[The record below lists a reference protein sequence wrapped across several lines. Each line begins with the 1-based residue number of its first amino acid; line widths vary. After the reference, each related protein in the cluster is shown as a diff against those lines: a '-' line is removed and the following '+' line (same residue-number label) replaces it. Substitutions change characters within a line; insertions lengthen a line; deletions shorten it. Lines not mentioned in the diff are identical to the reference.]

1 MLQRERRG
9 QSGDCQHRCSV
20 ASKFIVGQILR
31 CICAYITCIPK
42 DVYEFKQKIQRGP
55 ERRGDEKSWMGEW
68 SRGQRGDDENAK
80 MRLEEDLVI
89 RRSRPTMISAKYR
102 AREERRRL
110 LKISAGKLRR
120 IEDPEASLC
129 RSVLINNAVRRL
141 QRENRDEKT
150 RNYGLP
156 VVTYLNDST
165 KENNVSSNLIVG
177 ITDDETS
184 SRKRLSDDTRNDGIS
199 PKRQRHDDLDLQD
212 DVFSDFYILPP
223 TPRLLSHIDEI
234 QEPESPHHHH
244 LVYPED
250 RLGSVDVRSATT
262 IISTSTANT
271 TTNSNSTSTSTN
283 NCCNSIMFS
292 TELDGATSQLTSV
305 IRSSDVG
312 MMEASDVVDP
322 DRICDFARFADST
335 KTLEERLVEL
345 QSLDEHFDLAK
356 FERNNNQSCGRAF
369 HDIQTFHSLV
379 PGLET

>member
-1 MLQRERRG
+1 MLDFEQ
-9 QSGDCQHRCSV
+9 QANQAQAL
-20 ASKFIVGQILR
+20 ASL
-31 CICAYITCIPK
+31 
-42 DVYEFKQKIQRGP
+42 
-55 ERRGDEKSWMGEW
+55 DEDWHLLE
-68 SRGQRGDDENAK
+68 DAK

-150 RNYGLP
+150 RNYGLS

-177 ITDDETS
+177 VTDDETS
-184 SRKRLSDDTRNDGIS
+184 SRKRLSDDTRNEGIN
-199 PKRQRHDDLDLQD
+199 PKRQRHDELDLQD

-223 TPRLLSHIDEI
+223 TPRLLSHIDEVH
-234 QEPESPHHHH
+234 EPESPHHHH

-262 IISTSTANT
+262 TISTANT
-271 TTNSNSTSTSTN
+271 TTSSSTSTSASS
-283 NCCNSIMFS
+283 CCNTIMFP
-292 TELDGATSQLTSV
+292 TVLDDASSQLNGVAKSN
-305 IRSSDVG
+305 DVS

-322 DRICDFARFADST
+322 DRICDFARFADSA
-335 KTLEERLVEL
+335 KSLEERLVEL

>member
-1 MLQRERRG
+1 MLDFEQ
-9 QSGDCQHRCSV
+9 QANQAQAL
-20 ASKFIVGQILR
+20 ASL
-31 CICAYITCIPK
+31 
-42 DVYEFKQKIQRGP
+42 
-55 ERRGDEKSWMGEW
+55 DEDWHLLE
-68 SRGQRGDDENAK
+68 DAK

>member
-1 MLQRERRG
+1 MMLG
-9 QSGDCQHRCSV
+9 TD
-20 ASKFIVGQILR
+20 
-31 CICAYITCIPK
+31 P
-42 DVYEFKQKIQRGP
+42 EF
-55 ERRGDEKSWMGEW
+55 
-68 SRGQRGDDENAK
+68 K

-89 RRSRPTMISAKYR
+89 RRSRPTMISPKYR

-156 VVTYLNDST
+156 AVPFLNDST
-165 KENNVSSNLIVG
+165 KENNVSSNLIV
-177 ITDDETS
+177 DDDNS
-184 SRKRLSDDTRNDGIS
+184 SRKRLSDDVDIRNDGLS
-199 PKRQRHDDLDLQD
+199 TKRQRHDDLDLQD
-212 DVFSDFYILPP
+212 DMFNDFYMLPP
-223 TPRLLSHIDEI
+223 TSRLLSHIDDVDDA
-234 QEPESPHHHH
+234 ESAHHHHHH
-244 LVYPED
+244 LAYTED
-250 RLGSVDVRSATT
+250 RLSGTIDVRDPTNLVDPTSTTNVTSSTTTITPTIPSASQTATT
-262 IISTSTANT
+262 TITANVHNCN
-271 TTNSNSTSTSTN
+271 NSDFFSTDLVDDPGTQLVNRSTDVS
-283 NCCNSIMFS
+283 SIM
-292 TELDGATSQLTSV
+292 E
-305 IRSSDVG
+305 VG
-312 MMEASDVVDP
+312 DVDP
-322 DRICDFARFADST
+322 DRLCDFARFADSA

>member
-1 MLQRERRG
+1 
-9 QSGDCQHRCSV
+9 
-20 ASKFIVGQILR
+20 
-31 CICAYITCIPK
+31 
-42 DVYEFKQKIQRGP
+42 
-55 ERRGDEKSWMGEW
+55 
-68 SRGQRGDDENAK
+68 

-156 VVTYLNDST
+156 MVGYLDDSS
-165 KENNVSSNLIVG
+165 KENKASGNMMMESENISKKRFGEEMRGTELV
-177 ITDDETS
+177 TS
-184 SRKRLSDDTRNDGIS
+184 
-199 PKRQRHDDLDLQD
+199 KRQRHDDDLDLQD

-223 TPRLLSHIDEI
+223 TPRLLAHPEDPQL
-234 QEPESPHHHH
+234 QENSSNTLDNYHNRHESP
-244 LVYPED
+244 
-250 RLGSVDVRSATT
+250 RMT
-262 IISTSTANT
+262 NT
-271 TTNSNSTSTSTN
+271 TNNNSLFITDDMSSLPCDQQPT
-283 NCCNSIMFS
+283 IMMDS
-292 TELDGATSQLTSV
+292 TEIDC
-305 IRSSDVG
+305 
-312 MMEASDVVDP
+312 EE
-322 DRICDFARFADST
+322 RICDFSRFTDST
-335 KTLEERLVEL
+335 KSLEERLAEL
-345 QSLDEHFDLAK
+345 QTLDEHFDLTK

>member
-1 MLQRERRG
+1 
-9 QSGDCQHRCSV
+9 
-20 ASKFIVGQILR
+20 
-31 CICAYITCIPK
+31 
-42 DVYEFKQKIQRGP
+42 
-55 ERRGDEKSWMGEW
+55 
-68 SRGQRGDDENAK
+68 

-150 RNYGLP
+150 RSYGTLP
-156 VVTYLNDST
+156 VVASYMDDAS
-165 KENNVSSNLIVG
+165 KENNIAGSLIVDV
-177 ITDDETS
+177 TDEETS
-184 SRKRLSDDTRNDGIS
+184 SRKRLADDSRDDELNS
-199 PKRQRHDDLDLQD
+199 KRHRHDDLDLQD

-234 QEPESPHHHH
+234 QPEAVMSHHNGNHH
-244 LVYPED
+244 LGFPED
-250 RLGSVDVRSATT
+250 RLSGGVADVRSNST
-262 IISTSTANT
+262 IISTSSTST
-271 TTNSNSTSTSTN
+271 TTNGIGVDS
-283 NCCNSIMFS
+283 
-292 TELDGATSQLTSV
+292 ATSCHSVLFPVVGDLDDTSV
-305 IRSSDVG
+305 QLSRPGTD
-312 MMEASDVVDP
+312 MMEVADVVDP
-322 DRICDFARFADST
+322 DRLCDFSRFADSA
-335 KTLEERLVEL
+335 KTLEERLAEL
-345 QSLDEHFDLAK
+345 QSLDEHFDLTK

>member
-1 MLQRERRG
+1 
-9 QSGDCQHRCSV
+9 
-20 ASKFIVGQILR
+20 
-31 CICAYITCIPK
+31 
-42 DVYEFKQKIQRGP
+42 
-55 ERRGDEKSWMGEW
+55 
-68 SRGQRGDDENAK
+68 

-156 VVTYLNDST
+156 MAGYLDDSS
-165 KENNVSSNLIVG
+165 KENKASGNMMMESENVSKKRFGEELRG
-177 ITDDETS
+177 ADLLTS
-184 SRKRLSDDTRNDGIS
+184 
-199 PKRQRHDDLDLQD
+199 KRQRHDDLDLQD

-223 TPRLLSHIDEI
+223 TPRLLSHSEDSQL
-234 QEPESPHHHH
+234 QETSSSTLDSYHSRHESP
-244 LVYPED
+244 
-250 RLGSVDVRSATT
+250 RM
-262 IISTSTANT
+262 T
-271 TTNSNSTSTSTN
+271 TTNTNSLFISDDISSLP
-283 NCCNSIMFS
+283 CGSQPAIMMDS
-292 TELDGATSQLTSV
+292 TE
-305 IRSSDVG
+305 I
-312 MMEASDVVDP
+312 ECEE
-322 DRICDFARFADST
+322 RICDFARFTDST
-335 KTLEERLVEL
+335 KSLEERLVDL
-345 QSLDEHFDLAK
+345 QSLDEHFDLTK

>member
-1 MLQRERRG
+1 
-9 QSGDCQHRCSV
+9 
-20 ASKFIVGQILR
+20 
-31 CICAYITCIPK
+31 
-42 DVYEFKQKIQRGP
+42 
-55 ERRGDEKSWMGEW
+55 
-68 SRGQRGDDENAK
+68 

-165 KENNVSSNLIVG
+165 KENNISSNLIV
-177 ITDDETS
+177 DDDNS
-184 SRKRLSDDTRNDGIS
+184 SRKRLADDIRNDGLS
-199 PKRQRHDDLDLQD
+199 TKRQRHDDLDLQD

-223 TPRLLSHIDEI
+223 TPRLLSHIDDVHDA
-234 QEPESPHHHH
+234 ESAHHH
-244 LVYPED
+244 LVYSED
-250 RLGSVDVRSATT
+250 RLGGTIDVSDPTNL
-262 IISTSTANT
+262 IDPTSTANVTST
-271 TTNSNSTSTSTN
+271 TTTTPTIPVAVSSPTSTTTITGNVHNSCN
-283 NCCNSIMFS
+283 NSGFFS
-292 TELDGATSQLTSV
+292 TDLDVDPSTQLSSAT
-305 IRSSDVG
+305 RSSTDVS
-312 MMEASDVVDP
+312 MMEVGDVVDP
-322 DRICDFARFADST
+322 DRICDFARFADSA

>member
-1 MLQRERRG
+1 MLDFEQ
-9 QSGDCQHRCSV
+9 QANQAQAL
-20 ASKFIVGQILR
+20 ASL
-31 CICAYITCIPK
+31 
-42 DVYEFKQKIQRGP
+42 
-55 ERRGDEKSWMGEW
+55 DEDWHLLE
-68 SRGQRGDDENAK
+68 DAK

-150 RNYGLP
+150 RNYGLS
-156 VVTYLNDST
+156 VVTYLNDSA

-177 ITDDETS
+177 VTDDETS
-184 SRKRLSDDTRNDGIS
+184 SRKRLSDDTRNEGIN
-199 PKRQRHDDLDLQD
+199 PKRQRHDELDLQD

-223 TPRLLSHIDEI
+223 TPRLLSHIDEVH
-234 QEPESPHHHH
+234 EPESPHHHH

-271 TTNSNSTSTSTN
+271 TTSSSSTSTSASS
-283 NCCNSIMFS
+283 CCNTIMFP
-292 TELDGATSQLTSV
+292 TVLDDASGQLNGV
-305 IRSSDVG
+305 AKSSDVS

-322 DRICDFARFADST
+322 DRICDFARFADSA
-335 KTLEERLVEL
+335 KSLEERLVEL

>member
-1 MLQRERRG
+1 MLDFEQ
-9 QSGDCQHRCSV
+9 QANQAQAL
-20 ASKFIVGQILR
+20 ASL
-31 CICAYITCIPK
+31 
-42 DVYEFKQKIQRGP
+42 
-55 ERRGDEKSWMGEW
+55 DEDWHLLE
-68 SRGQRGDDENAK
+68 DAK

-165 KENNVSSNLIVG
+165 KENNVSGNLIVG
-177 ITDDETS
+177 VTDDEAS
-184 SRKRLSDDTRNDGIS
+184 SRKRLNDDTRNEGIS

-223 TPRLLSHIDEI
+223 TPRLLSHIDEV

-250 RLGSVDVRSATT
+250 RLSSVDVRSGTT
-262 IISTSTANT
+262 IINTSTANT
-271 TTNSNSTSTSTN
+271 TTSNSTTTSAS
-283 NCCNSIMFS
+283 NCCNTVMFPG
-292 TELDGATSQLTSV
+292 ELDDSGAELTSV
-305 IRSSDVG
+305 TRSNDVG

-322 DRICDFARFADST
+322 DRICDFSRFADSA
-335 KTLEERLVEL
+335 KSLEERLVEL

>member
-1 MLQRERRG
+1 MALRHAAGCG
-9 QSGDCQHRCSV
+9 QQ
-20 ASKFIVGQILR
+20 
-31 CICAYITCIPK
+31 
-42 DVYEFKQKIQRGP
+42 
-55 ERRGDEKSWMGEW
+55 
-68 SRGQRGDDENAK
+68 NAK

-177 ITDDETS
+177 VTDDEAS
-184 SRKRLSDDTRNDGIS
+184 SRKRLSEDARNEVLS

-223 TPRLLSHIDEI
+223 TPRLLSHIDEV

-244 LVYPED
+244 LAYPED
-250 RLGSVDVRSATT
+250 RLSSVDVRSGTT
-262 IISTSTANT
+262 MISTSTTNT
-271 TTNSNSTSTSTN
+271 VTNSNSGSNSTSTSS
-283 NCCNSIMFS
+283 CCSPVMFPN
-292 TELDGATSQLTSV
+292 ELDDSGAQLT
-305 IRSSDVG
+305 RASDVG

-322 DRICDFARFADST
+322 DRICDFTRFTESAKS
-335 KTLEERLVEL
+335 LEERLVEL

>member
-1 MLQRERRG
+1 MLDFEQ
-9 QSGDCQHRCSV
+9 QANQTQAL
-20 ASKFIVGQILR
+20 ASL
-31 CICAYITCIPK
+31 
-42 DVYEFKQKIQRGP
+42 
-55 ERRGDEKSWMGEW
+55 
-68 SRGQRGDDENAK
+68 DDDWHLLEDSK

-150 RNYGLP
+150 RSYGTLP
-156 VVTYLNDST
+156 VIASYMDDAS
-165 KENNVSSNLIVG
+165 KENNIAGSLIADVADEEMSSK
-177 ITDDETS
+177 
-184 SRKRLSDDTRNDGIS
+184 KRLADDSRNDGLNS
-199 PKRQRHDDLDLQD
+199 KRHRHDDLDLQD

-234 QEPESPHHHH
+234 QPEPVSHGNHHHH
-244 LVYPED
+244 LGFPED
-250 RLGSVDVRSATT
+250 RLSGGVADVRSNGTMVNT
-262 IISTSTANT
+262 SSTST
-271 TTNSNSTSTSTN
+271 TNGTGIDS
-283 NCCNSIMFS
+283 
-292 TELDGATSQLTSV
+292 ATSCHSVLFPVVGDLDDASVQLG
-305 IRSSDVG
+305 RPGAD
-312 MMEASDVVDP
+312 MMEVADVVDP
-322 DRICDFARFADST
+322 DRLCDFSRFADSA
-335 KTLEERLVEL
+335 KTLEERLAEL
-345 QSLDEHFDLAK
+345 QSLDEHFDLTK

>member
-1 MLQRERRG
+1 
-9 QSGDCQHRCSV
+9 
-20 ASKFIVGQILR
+20 
-31 CICAYITCIPK
+31 
-42 DVYEFKQKIQRGP
+42 
-55 ERRGDEKSWMGEW
+55 
-68 SRGQRGDDENAK
+68 

-177 ITDDETS
+177 VTDDDTT
-184 SRKRLSDDTRNDGIS
+184 SRKRLSEDARTDGLGS
-199 PKRQRHDDLDLQD
+199 KRQRHDDLDLQD

-223 TPRLLSHIDEI
+223 TPRLLSHIDEV

-244 LVYPED
+244 LVYTED
-250 RLGSVDVRSATT
+250 RLGTVDVRSSSTT
-262 IISTSTANT
+262 MISTSTANT
-271 TTNSNSTSTSTN
+271 TTSNSNSNANHASNASNTANNNSTTTTSS
-283 NCCNSIMFS
+283 CCSSSVIFPS
-292 TELDGATSQLTSV
+292 ELDDSGAQLNNV
-305 IRSSDVG
+305 VARSGDVG
-312 MMEASDVVDP
+312 MMETSDVVDP
-322 DRICDFARFADST
+322 DRICDFARFADSA
-335 KTLEERLVEL
+335 KSLEERLVEL

>member
-1 MLQRERRG
+1 
-9 QSGDCQHRCSV
+9 
-20 ASKFIVGQILR
+20 
-31 CICAYITCIPK
+31 
-42 DVYEFKQKIQRGP
+42 
-55 ERRGDEKSWMGEW
+55 
-68 SRGQRGDDENAK
+68 

-177 ITDDETS
+177 VTDDETS
-184 SRKRLSDDTRNDGIS
+184 SRKRLSDDTRNDVLS

-212 DVFSDFYILPP
+212 DVFSEFYILPP
-223 TPRLLSHIDEI
+223 TPRLLSHIDEV
-234 QEPESPHHHH
+234 QEPDTTHHHH

-262 IISTSTANT
+262 MISTSTANT
-271 TTNSNSTSTSTN
+271 TTSNTSNSTTTTSSS
-283 NCCNSIMFS
+283 CCNPVMFPS
-292 TELDGATSQLTSV
+292 ELDDSGAQLTHV
-305 IRSSDVG
+305 ARSNDVN
-312 MMEASDVVDP
+312 MMETSDVVDP
-322 DRICDFARFADST
+322 DRICDFARFADSA
-335 KTLEERLVEL
+335 KSLEERLVEL

>member
-1 MLQRERRG
+1 
-9 QSGDCQHRCSV
+9 
-20 ASKFIVGQILR
+20 
-31 CICAYITCIPK
+31 
-42 DVYEFKQKIQRGP
+42 
-55 ERRGDEKSWMGEW
+55 
-68 SRGQRGDDENAK
+68 

-150 RNYGLP
+150 RNYGLS

-177 ITDDETS
+177 VTDDETS
-184 SRKRLSDDTRNDGIS
+184 SRKRLSDDTRNEGIN
-199 PKRQRHDDLDLQD
+199 PKRQRHDELDLQD

-223 TPRLLSHIDEI
+223 TPRLLSHIDEVH
-234 QEPESPHHHH
+234 EPESPHHHH

-262 IISTSTANT
+262 TISTANT
-271 TTNSNSTSTSTN
+271 TTSSSTSTSASS
-283 NCCNSIMFS
+283 CCNTIMFP
-292 TELDGATSQLTSV
+292 TVLDDASSQLNGVAKSN
-305 IRSSDVG
+305 DVS

-322 DRICDFARFADST
+322 DRICDFARFADSA
-335 KTLEERLVEL
+335 KSLEERLVEL

>member
-1 MLQRERRG
+1 
-9 QSGDCQHRCSV
+9 
-20 ASKFIVGQILR
+20 
-31 CICAYITCIPK
+31 
-42 DVYEFKQKIQRGP
+42 
-55 ERRGDEKSWMGEW
+55 
-68 SRGQRGDDENAK
+68 
-80 MRLEEDLVI
+80 
-89 RRSRPTMISAKYR
+89 MISAKYR

-165 KENNVSSNLIVG
+165 KENNVSGNLIVE
-177 ITDDETS
+177 DDGS
-184 SRKRLSDDTRNDGIS
+184 SRKRLADDTRNDGLS
-199 PKRQRHDDLDLQD
+199 TKRQRHDDLDLQD

-223 TPRLLSHIDEI
+223 TPRLLSHIDDVHET
-234 QEPESPHHHH
+234 ESAHHH
-244 LVYPED
+244 LVYSED
-250 RLGSVDVRSATT
+250 RLGGTVDVRGASNMVNPTAMNAISTTAATT
-262 IISTSTANT
+262 TATTTTSLPSSPTASMTVNVNANT
-271 TTNSNSTSTSTN
+271 CNNSVLFPADLDDPST
-283 NCCNSIMFS
+283 
-292 TELDGATSQLTSV
+292 QLAS
-305 IRSSDVG
+305 RSADVG
-312 MMEASDVVDP
+312 MMEVADVVGCDP
-322 DRICDFARFADST
+322 DRICDFARFADSA

>member
-1 MLQRERRG
+1 M
-9 QSGDCQHRCSV
+9 
-20 ASKFIVGQILR
+20 
-31 CICAYITCIPK
+31 
-42 DVYEFKQKIQRGP
+42 QRGSS
-55 ERRGDEKSWMGEW
+55 RGDR
-68 SRGQRGDDENAK
+68 SRSVQTDGSVRASTSTNSK

-150 RNYGLP
+150 RSY
-156 VVTYLNDST
+156 ST
-165 KENNVSSNLIVG
+165 LAVSVASYMDDASKENNITGSL
-177 ITDDETS
+177 ITDHITDEETS
-184 SRKRLSDDTRNDGIS
+184 SRKRLADDSRDGLS
-199 PKRQRHDDLDLQD
+199 SKRHRHDDLDLQD

-234 QEPESPHHHH
+234 QSDVVASHHNGNHH
-244 LVYPED
+244 LGFPED
-250 RLGSVDVRSATT
+250 RLGSDSGNGVADVRLNCTS
-262 IISTSTANT
+262 STST
-271 TTNSNSTSTSTN
+271 TTNGVDNATN
-283 NCCNSIMFS
+283 CHSVLFPVVVGH
-292 TELDGATSQLTSV
+292 LDDASVQLSRQGT
-305 IRSSDVG
+305 D
-312 MMEASDVVDP
+312 MMEVVDVVDP
-322 DRICDFARFADST
+322 DRLCDFSRFADST
-335 KTLEERLVEL
+335 KTLEERLAEL
-345 QSLDEHFDLAK
+345 QSLDEHFDLTK

>member
-1 MLQRERRG
+1 MCKYISYARASLRETGGERTTRTSQRLQSR
-9 QSGDCQHRCSV
+9 DC
-20 ASKFIVGQILR
+20 
-31 CICAYITCIPK
+31 T
-42 DVYEFKQKIQRGP
+42 D
-55 ERRGDEKSWMGEW
+55 
-68 SRGQRGDDENAK
+68 AK

-156 VVTYLNDST
+156 VVPYLNDST

-177 ITDDETS
+177 VTDDDTT
-184 SRKRLSDDTRNDGIS
+184 SRKRLSDDTRNDGLG

-223 TPRLLSHIDEI
+223 TPRLLSHIDEV
-234 QEPESPHHHH
+234 QEPENPHHHH

-250 RLGSVDVRSATT
+250 RLGGIDVRSSTT
-262 IISTSTANT
+262 MISTSTANT
-271 TTNSNSTSTSTN
+271 TTNSSSNSNNNNSNNPTTGTTTTSS
-283 NCCNSIMFS
+283 CCSSAMFPS
-292 TELDGATSQLTSV
+292 ELDDSAAQLNSV
-305 IRSSDVG
+305 VARSGDVG

-322 DRICDFARFADST
+322 DRICDFARFADSA
-335 KTLEERLVEL
+335 KSLEERLVEL

>member
-1 MLQRERRG
+1 MLDFEQ
-9 QSGDCQHRCSV
+9 QANQAQAL
-20 ASKFIVGQILR
+20 ASL
-31 CICAYITCIPK
+31 
-42 DVYEFKQKIQRGP
+42 
-55 ERRGDEKSWMGEW
+55 DEDWHLLE
-68 SRGQRGDDENAK
+68 DAK

-177 ITDDETS
+177 LTDDETS
-184 SRKRLSDDTRNDGIS
+184 SRKRLSDDTRNDGLGS
-199 PKRQRHDDLDLQD
+199 KRQRHDDLDLQD

-223 TPRLLSHIDEI
+223 TPRLLSHIDEV
-234 QEPESPHHHH
+234 QESESAHRHH
-244 LVYPED
+244 LVCPEN
-250 RLGSVDVRSATT
+250 RLGTVDVRSSTT
-262 IISTSTANT
+262 MITTSTANT
-271 TTNSNSTSTSTN
+271 TTGNNSSSNTSTGTTGTTGTTGSGSSAVGGSSSNASNDSTSSTTGAS
-283 NCCNSIMFS
+283 NCCSSVMFPG
-292 TELDGATSQLTSV
+292 ELDDSGAQLNNV
-305 IRSSDVG
+305 VARSGDVG

-322 DRICDFARFADST
+322 DRICDFARFADSA
-335 KTLEERLVEL
+335 KSLEERLVEL

>member
-1 MLQRERRG
+1 
-9 QSGDCQHRCSV
+9 
-20 ASKFIVGQILR
+20 
-31 CICAYITCIPK
+31 
-42 DVYEFKQKIQRGP
+42 
-55 ERRGDEKSWMGEW
+55 
-68 SRGQRGDDENAK
+68 

-150 RNYGLP
+150 RSYGTLP
-156 VVTYLNDST
+156 VVASYMDAS
-165 KENNVSSNLIVG
+165 KENNIAENLIADV
-177 ITDDETS
+177 TDEETS
-184 SRKRLSDDTRNDGIS
+184 SRKRLADDSRNDGLNS
-199 PKRQRHDDLDLQD
+199 KRHRHDDLDLQD

-234 QEPESPHHHH
+234 QSEAVASHHNDNRH
-244 LVYPED
+244 LDFSED
-250 RLGSVDVRSATT
+250 RLSSGVADVRPNGT
-262 IISTSTANT
+262 IISTS
-271 TTNSNSTSTSTN
+271 STSTN
-283 NCCNSIMFS
+283 GNGVDS
-292 TELDGATSQLTSV
+292 TTSCHSMLFPGVGDLDDTSV
-305 IRSSDVG
+305 QLSRPGTD
-312 MMEASDVVDP
+312 MMEVADVVDP
-322 DRICDFARFADST
+322 DRLCDFSRFADSA
-335 KTLEERLVEL
+335 KTLEERLAEL
-345 QSLDEHFDLAK
+345 QSLDEHFDLTK